1 MLAVHQGMSSK
12 YRTSGKFGIFHISSQ
27 RFFKKYLL
35 TLPPLFFFFIFIDW
49 LEGFHSISH
58 FFLRSFPK
66 VLDTS
71 NLANKTELS
80 RAVPANFLLCKHR
93 NTSHKILSFCLR
105 NNSFC
110 AHKVLFGHVHTVR
123 NVVLK

>member
-1 MLAVHQGMSSK
+1 MSSL
-12 YRTSGKFGIFHISSQ
+12 YSYHVDTFQIIQSLCISSDT
-27 RFFKKYLL
+27 FPLL
-35 TLPPLFFFFIFIDW
+35 PVNFNVISSKGSKLEMRLWPKNVSIAKDLFHKVIFIDW

-66 VLDTS
+66 VLDIS

-105 NNSFC
+105 N
-110 AHKVLFGHVHTVR
+110 LI
-123 NVVLK
+123 L